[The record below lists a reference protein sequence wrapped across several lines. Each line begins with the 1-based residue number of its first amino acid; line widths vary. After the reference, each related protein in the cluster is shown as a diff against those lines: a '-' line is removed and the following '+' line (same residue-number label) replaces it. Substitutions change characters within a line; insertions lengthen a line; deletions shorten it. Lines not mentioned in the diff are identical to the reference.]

1 MSFRRCVTV
10 AEMSTAASTDN
21 AKVANN
27 RRRKFAPIGI
37 IFGVLGLALFVYFV
51 KKAGVAEITAGIR
64 RLGAAFFLIL
74 AISAI
79 RYIVRSLAWTKCI
92 EAPYRL
98 PFREA
103 VQARL
108 MGDALG
114 NIVPL
119 ASVAVSEPSKAVF
132 VRHRL
137 PLMVGLSGLAV
148 ENIFY
153 SVSVALFIFCGTA
166 TLLLTF
172 SMPKPLRYASIGAL
186 VVTLVIAPL
195 VFLIVR
201 QQWKFFSGGLG
212 FVAKRGIAATWVNK
226 MIPRAQTFEE
236 RIYGFYER
244 NRSSFLTIFAL
255 ELCFH
260 LAGVLEIYTTLYF
273 ISPIKPT
280 LLTAFILESVNRI
293 INVTFKFVPLRTGVD
308 EAGTGMLSKVLGLCQ
323 ENAAQVGKFICP
335 IGVTLAIVRKGRDIF
350 WSSVGVILILK
361 RGFSLRGVQEG
372 NANEPQEALAAD
384 SHG

>member
-1 MSFRRCVTV
+1 
-10 AEMSTAASTDN
+10 MSTTASTDN
-21 AKVANN
+21 AKLATN
-27 RRRKFAPIGI
+27 RGRKFAPVGI
-37 IFGVLGLALFVYFV
+37 IFGLLGLALFVYFV
-51 KKAGVAEITAGIR
+51 KKAGIAEITEGIG
-64 RLGAAFFLIL
+64 RLGAAFFLVL

-98 PFREA
+98 PFRDA

-114 NIVPL
+114 NIIPL
-119 ASVAVSEPSKAVF
+119 ASMAVSEPSKAVF

-137 PLMVGLSGLAV
+137 PLMVGLSGLAI

-153 SVSVALFIFCGTA
+153 SMSVVLVIFSGTT

-172 SMPKPLRYASIGAL
+172 SLPKALRYASIGAL
-186 VVTLVIAPL
+186 VVALVFAPL
-195 VFLIVR
+195 VFVIVR
-201 QQWKFFSGGLG
+201 RQWKFFSGGLG
-212 FVAKRGIAATWVNK
+212 LLAKRGIASRWANK
-226 MIPRAQTFEE
+226 MVPRAATLEE
-236 RIYGFYER
+236 RVYGFYQR

-260 LAGVLEIYTTLYF
+260 LAGTLEIYTVLYF

-308 EAGTGMLSKVLGLCQ
+308 EAGTGMLSKVLGLTTT
-323 ENAAQVGKFICP
+323 
-335 IGVTLAIVRKGRDIF
+335 IGVTLAIVRKGRDLF
-350 WSSVGVILILK
+350 WVCVGIILILK
-361 RGFSLRGVQEG
+361 RGFSLRAIQEG
-372 NANEPQEALAAD
+372 NVDQPEDALAAGTEVG
-384 SHG
+384 STSR

>member
-1 MSFRRCVTV
+1 
-10 AEMSTAASTDN
+10 MSTAASTDK

-27 RRRKFAPIGI
+27 RRRNFAPLGI
-37 IFGVLGLALFVYFV
+37 IFGLLGLALFVYFV
-51 KKAGVAEITAGIR
+51 KKAGVAEITTGIR
-64 RLGAAFFLIL
+64 RLGPAFLLVL
-74 AISAI
+74 AISAT

-92 EAPYRL
+92 EAPHKL

-114 NIVPL
+114 NIIPL

-137 PLMVGLSGLAV
+137 PLMIGLSGLAV

-153 SVSVALFIFCGTA
+153 SLSVALFIFSGTA

-172 SMPKPLRYASIGAL
+172 SMPKALRYASIGAL
-186 VVTLVIAPL
+186 VVTLIMAPL
-195 VFLIVR
+195 VFFIVR
-201 QQWKFFSGGLG
+201 RQWKFFSGSLG
-212 FVAKRGIAATWVNK
+212 FLSNRGIARNWMDK
-226 MIPRAQTFEE
+226 MVPRAQTLEE
-236 RIYGFYER
+236 RIYGFYQR

-308 EAGTGMLSKVLGLCQ
+308 EAGTGMLSKVLGLTT
-323 ENAAQVGKFICP
+323 A
-335 IGVTLAIVRKGRDIF
+335 IGVTLAIVRKGRDLF

-361 RGFSLRGVQEG
+361 RGFSLRGVQDG
-372 NANEPQEALAAD
+372 NLDQTDGALAT
-384 SHG
+384 GVK